1 ARREAGTR
9 TGGGAVT
16 ANDADAKAAS
26 DASSIG
32 ANSGRA
38 TGTAAATPHSTARGE
53 RHLASHF
60 FNIGILLVG
69 ATALAFML
77 HRLGFGT
84 VKNVLSGV
92 GWTFALIVGLD
103 VAALACEAAAIR
115 ELMRPEARMVKYWR
129 VLAAQASGRA
139 INILT
144 PGGALGEATKV
155 TMLVSFAPRDR
166 VVSSIVLLNLAS
178 FYLSVTIV
186 IIGVPITLLLVDLP
200 HALQVIVWIGLAVL
214 VPVVAGIAVLIQRG
228 AVATALAAAHGVH
241 LISRERA
248 DRWTAKLAD
257 IDRHVRELQSDQTPG
272 TRAGLAFIGGARVCA
287 WSATTL
293 VLYSVGAQIGFTLLI
308 GAFSVGVLIGWIS
321 ALIPFGLGVAD
332 TGNYALFNVLGASG
346 AHGVFVTLLG
356 RARSLTLALL
366 GLLVMAA
373 GHTANRL
380 EIARRNRLIARLEAE
395 HGAESPARSG

>member
-1 ARREAGTR
+1 
-9 TGGGAVT
+9 VT
-16 ANDADAKAAS
+16 ANDAAAKAAG
-26 DASSIG
+26 DAKTG
-32 ANSGRA
+32 GA
-38 TGTAAATPHSTARGE
+38 TGAGSTPHRE

-60 FNIGILLVG
+60 FNVGILLVG

-77 HRLGFGT
+77 HRLGFET
-84 VKNVLSGV
+84 VKTVLSGV
-92 GWTFALIVGLD
+92 GWTFALIVSLD

-144 PGGALGEATKV
+144 PGGALGEATKI
-155 TMLVSFAPRDR
+155 TMLVSSAPRDR

-178 FYLSVTIV
+178 FYLSVAIV
-186 IIGVPITLLLVDLP
+186 IIGVPITALLVDLP
-200 HALQVIVWIGLAVL
+200 HGLQVIVWVGLAVL
-214 VPVVAGIAVLIQRG
+214 VPVVVGIGVLIQRG
-228 AVATALAAAHGVH
+228 AVATALAAAHGMR

-272 TRAGLAFIGGARVCA
+272 TRAALAFICFARACA
-287 WSATTL
+287 WTATTL
-293 VLYSVGAQIGFTLLI
+293 VLYSVGVQIGLTLLV
-308 GAFSVGVLIGWIS
+308 GVFSVGVLISWSS
-321 ALIPFGLGVAD
+321 AFIPFGLGVAD